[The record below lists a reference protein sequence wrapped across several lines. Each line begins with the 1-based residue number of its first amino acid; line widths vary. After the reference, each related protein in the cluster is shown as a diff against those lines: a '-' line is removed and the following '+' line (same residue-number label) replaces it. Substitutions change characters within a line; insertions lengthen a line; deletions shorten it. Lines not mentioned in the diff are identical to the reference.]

1 MYGIINKAL
10 EELVTETFGEKVWE
24 NIKIKSNIDIDY
36 FISNQSYNDQITYD
50 IAIAISNETKTPL
63 NETLTLFGEWWILK
77 TAKEKYCSLLSF
89 GGKDIKEFLEHLP
102 DFHTIVML
110 LYPNLTPPEFKIINS
125 KENEI
130 TIKYSSTRIGLKD
143 FVTGLFQGIS
153 KLFKTETKIEIV
165 DFKESEKTEIS
176 YKINW

>member
-10 EELVTETFGEKVWE
+10 EELVTETFGERVWE
-24 NIKIKSNIDIDY
+24 NIKTKSNIDIDY

-63 NETLTLFGEWWILK
+63 NETLILFGEWWILK
-77 TAKEKYCSLLSF
+77 TAKEKYGSLLSF
-89 GGKDIKEFLEHLP
+89 GGKNIKEFLEHLP
-102 DFHTIVML
+102 DFHTRVML

-130 TIKYSSTRIGLKD
+130 TIQYSSTRNELKD

-153 KLFKTETKIEIV
+153 KLFNTETKIEIV

-176 YKINW
+176 HKINW

>member
-77 TAKEKYCSLLSF
+77 TAKEKYGSLLSF

-102 DFHTIVML
+102 DFHTRVML

-130 TIKYSSTRIGLKD
+130 TIQYSSTRSGLKD

-153 KLFKTETKIEIV
+153 KLYETKTKIEIL
-165 DFKESEKTEIS
+165 DFSETNKTVIS
-176 YKINW
+176 YKISW

>member
-77 TAKEKYCSLLSF
+77 TAKEKYGSLLSF

-102 DFHTIVML
+102 DFHARLML

-130 TIKYSSTRIGLKD
+130 TIKYSSTRSGLKD

>member
-10 EELVTETFGEKVWE
+10 EELVTETFGERVWE
-24 NIKIKSNIDIDY
+24 NIKTKSNIDIDY
-36 FISNQSYNDQITYD
+36 FISNQSYNNQITYD

-63 NETLTLFGEWWILK
+63 NETLILFGEWWILK
-77 TAKEKYCSLLSF
+77 TAKEKYGSLLSF
-89 GGKDIKEFLEHLP
+89 GGKNIKEFLEHLP
-102 DFHTIVML
+102 DFHTRVML

-130 TIKYSSTRIGLKD
+130 TIQYSSTRNELKD

-153 KLFKTETKIEIV
+153 KLFNTETKIEIV

-176 YKINW
+176 HKINW